1 MLERRSEIRF
11 RLGLAAE
18 VGEPAGGGPAP
29 LSTRDVSSAGAFLRR
44 RSGVASGAPWREG
57 DVVRVGIFLPAI
69 GEEPRRH
76 ASVIRAEG
84 RVVRSE
90 DEGLA
95 VRFGR
100 RCCIEP
106 IAK

>member
-11 RLGLAAE
+11 RLGLAADM
-18 VGEPAGGGPAP
+18 GESVAGGSVR
-29 LSTRDVSSAGAFLRR
+29 LSTRDVSSAGAFLLR
-44 RSGVASGAPWREG
+44 RSGAAAEAPWSEG
-57 DVVRVGIFLPAI
+57 DMVRVGIFLPAI
-69 GEEPRRH
+69 GQEPGRH

-84 RVVRSE
+84 RVVRNE

-100 RCCIEP
+100 QCCIEP
-106 IAK
+106 IAE